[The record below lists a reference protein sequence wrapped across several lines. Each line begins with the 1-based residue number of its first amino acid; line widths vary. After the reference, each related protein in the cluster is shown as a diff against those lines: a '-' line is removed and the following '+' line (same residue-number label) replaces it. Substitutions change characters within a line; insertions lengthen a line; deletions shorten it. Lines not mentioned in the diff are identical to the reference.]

1 MEANEAARLVTIIA
15 VFTISTA
22 CIAATIGVAIYL
34 WREIREVSQWLDDLE
49 KQRKNPKPDD
59 HDDDEYDPDDYDDI
73 DPEADT
79 VEFTPLP
86 PDANPPKPRST
97 SN

>member
-1 MEANEAARLVTIIA
+1 MGQTNVFEIVACVVVSAFALVCVSMAIGIA
-15 VFTISTA
+15 VH
-22 CIAATIGVAIYL
+22 L

-49 KQRKNPKPDD
+49 KQRKNPNPDD
-59 HDDDEYDPDDYDDI
+59 HDDDEYEHDDYDDV
-73 DPEADT
+73 DPESDT

-86 PDANPPKPRST
+86 PDASPPHPRSP